1 MSAIPR
7 IDRGFRERMKRRS
20 RLKLLI
26 PLRRSP
32 HSAEYSARGVAVG
45 MFWALTPLVG
55 IQMYLCLMTWFA
67 AKLSK
72 DWEFSLVISFAWTW
86 VTNVFTMLPIY
97 YVFYVTGQIMMGQ
110 WNDITGYATF
120 LHSWHTAFTAN
131 NGFWHAILELIGML
145 ARELGI
151 SMLIGCLPYAIL
163 GTWLS
168 YSLSLKYIRRPPPQ
182 EVSKAHA
189 KGARRSN
196 APGRAPQ
203 HLKRLP
209 LFTEGPIALNERWP
223 SRETMT

>member
-1 MSAIPR
+1 MSVIPR
-7 IDRGFRERMKRRS
+7 IDRGFWQRMKRLS

-67 AKLSK
+67 AKIFK
-72 DWEFSLVISFAWTW
+72 DQEFSLVISFAWTW
-86 VTNVFTMLPIY
+86 VSNIFTMLPIY
-97 YVFYVTGQIMMGQ
+97 YVFYAS
-110 WNDITGYATF
+110 GYETF
-120 LHSWHTAFTAN
+120 LHSWHAAFTAD
-131 NGFWHAILELIGML
+131 NGFLHAVLQLLGML

-168 YSLSLKYIRRPPPQ
+168 YSLSLKYIRRRRRKKFQ
-182 EVSKAHA
+182 KRTQKAHA
-189 KGARRSN
+189 AATHPAERPN
-196 APGRAPQ
+196 A
-203 HLKRLP
+203 
-209 LFTEGPIALNERWP
+209 
-223 SRETMT
+223 

>member
-7 IDRGFRERMKRRS
+7 IDRGFWERMKRLS

-168 YSLSLKYIRRPPPQ
+168 YSLSLKYIRRRRRKKFQ
-182 EVSKAHA
+182 KRTQKAHA
-189 KGARRSN
+189 AATHPAEHPN
-196 APGRAPQ
+196 
-203 HLKRLP
+203 
-209 LFTEGPIALNERWP
+209 T
-223 SRETMT
+223 

>member
-1 MSAIPR
+1 MSVIPR
-7 IDRGFRERMKRRS
+7 IDRGFWQRMKRLS

-67 AKLSK
+67 AKIFK
-72 DWEFSLVISFAWTW
+72 DQEFSLVISFAWTW

-97 YVFYVTGQIMMGQ
+97 YVFYATGQIMMGQ
-110 WNDITGYATF
+110 WDNISGYETF
-120 LHSWHTAFTAN
+120 LHSWHAAFTAD
-131 NGFWHAILELIGML
+131 NGFLHAVLQLLGML

-168 YSLSLKYIRRPPPQ
+168 YSLSLKYIRR
-182 EVSKAHA
+182 
-189 KGARRSN
+189 RRRKKFQRRTQFHGYRGSS
-196 APGRAPQ
+196 RY
-203 HLKRLP
+203 RL
-209 LFTEGPIALNERWP
+209 
-223 SRETMT
+223 